1 MHEVDA
7 TDSKWE
13 RRHVEEAE
21 IPLEQRKAEAR
32 LVYVS
37 LVLVINWCLSDHDL
51 DARSIYASSLSLA
64 FSTPSPAWTASI
76 SPTRVWLA

>member
-7 TDSKWE
+7 ADSKWE
-13 RRHVEEAE
+13 RRHVDEAE

-32 LVYVS
+32 LVYIY

-51 DARSIYASSLSLA
+51 DARSTCDSSLSSA
-64 FSTPSPAWTASI
+64 FSTPSPAWTESI